1 MKAKKAAALLLSG
14 SMLCGLTACGQHE
27 TVVTENKENIVI
39 SLSWWGND
47 VRNEYT
53 IKAAQKFEELNP
65 GITVKCNYSE
75 WSGYQVRSN
84 VQMVS
89 NTEADVMQINYAWIE
104 QYSPD
109 GMGFYDIN
117 TLSDHVDL
125 SNFRQSDID
134 FGMKNGRLNALPI
147 ALNTQ
152 TVYINKT
159 LYDEYGLD
167 IPKTWDDVF
176 AAAEKMNGEHY
187 PLAVN
192 NKAALFYMV
201 AYAEQTSGKEFI
213 KEDGSLGFGAEEF
226 SIMLEFYK
234 RLIDAGVTPQV
245 EYFERINNDSGM
257 YAGTLAW
264 LSDASSYMGGA
275 EKAGYE
281 VAIADYTSYEGADSL
296 GWYTKPATMY
306 AISANTEYPKES
318 AMLLDFLLNSEEM
331 AELQGV
337 EKGIPISS
345 SARAYLEKSGKLTGL
360 QYAAFEKMNEHSDKM
375 KVISPY
381 MENTDILEFV
391 QESCNA
397 VYYDKMTA
405 EEGGKTLYENVNNVL
420 KKLSE

>member
-1 MKAKKAAALLLSG
+1 MKTKKIAAVLFLAAALTCMTS
-14 SMLCGLTACGQHE
+14 CEHE
-27 TVVTENKENIVI
+27 TIVTENSEKIEI

-117 TLSDHVDL
+117 TLADHVDL
-125 SNFRQSDID
+125 TTFKQSDLD

-159 LYDEYGLD
+159 IYDEYGLD
-167 IPKTWDDVF
+167 VPKTWDDVF
-176 AAAEKMNGEHY
+176 NAAKVMKGEHY
-187 PLAVN
+187 PLSVN

-201 AYAEQTSGKEFI
+201 AYAEQTTGREFI
-213 KEDGSLGFGAEEF
+213 TAEGTLGFTPEDF
-226 SIMLEFYK
+226 QIMLEFYK
-234 RLIDAGVTPQV
+234 QLIDAGVTPQV

-281 VAIADYTSYEGADSL
+281 IAISDYTSFEGISNL

-306 AISANTEYPKES
+306 AISANTEYPEES
-318 AMLLDFLLNSEEM
+318 AKLLDFLLNSEEM

-345 SARAYLEKSGKLTGL
+345 AARTYLEESGKLTGL
-360 QYAAFEKMNEHSDKM
+360 QYSAFEKMNEYSDKM
-375 KVISPY
+375 KVISPF
-381 MENTDILEFV
+381 MENTDILDYV

-397 VYYDKMTA
+397 VYYDKISA
-405 EEGGKTLYENVNNVL
+405 EEAAENLCINVTEVL
-420 KKLSE
+420 KGLSE